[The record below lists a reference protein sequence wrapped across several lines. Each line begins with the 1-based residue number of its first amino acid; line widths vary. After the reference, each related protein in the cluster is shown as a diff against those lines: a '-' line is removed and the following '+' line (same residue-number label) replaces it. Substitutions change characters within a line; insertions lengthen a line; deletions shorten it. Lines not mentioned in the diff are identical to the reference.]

1 MTVEDLPRCGQL
13 RRVVGWLPD
22 GREHSGI
29 LNGGL
34 FALVRS
40 GAIAS
45 HPADMRIDPNLYERD
60 VPGVMGWLSAQIGNA
75 LKKRVENLEHRE
87 RENPLYA

>member
-1 MTVEDLPRCGQL
+1 MRATASGGWVAAGWPRAF
-13 RRVVGWLPD
+13 R
-22 GREHSGI
+22 I